1 MAVLRTQTTAAG
13 LAATIVEPDGDRN
26 GRVLYCLPGGG
37 MSRRYFDLDA
47 PGFSMAEHLAA
58 QGFVVVTIDHPAV
71 GDSPVPA
78 DPWTLTPAVV
88 ADADAAAV
96 AELDGRLGG
105 IPIGVGHSM
114 GGMLTV
120 TVQARHRPYAGL
132 GLLGYAHSDHYE
144 LTALAGFLSD
154 EEKSLVGNQDAL
166 AVRLVD
172 LAKARFGRP
181 LPKGTTARS
190 DFLLAGMPVP
200 EEGLAAMDRCAS
212 HLLAIC
218 GLGSMLKCTAPD
230 VKVIDVPVFV
240 GYGERDITGNAR
252 ATGDALASCPDIS
265 LFELAGSG
273 HNHNVAPNRTEL
285 WDRLGVWAS
294 TVVGPRS

>member
-1 MAVLRTQTTAAG
+1 MTLQRTQTQAAG
-13 LAATIVEPDGDRN
+13 LAATIVEPGGERN

-58 QGFVVVTIDHPAV
+58 QGFVVVTIDHPGV
-71 GDSPVPA
+71 GESPPPD
-78 DPWTLTPAVV
+78 DPWTLTPDVV
-88 ADADAAAV
+88 ADAAAAV
-96 AELDGRLGG
+96 AELDAQLGG

-166 AVRLVD
+166 A
-172 LAKARFGRP
+172 
-181 LPKGTTARS
+181 
-190 DFLLAGMPVP
+190 
-200 EEGLAAMDRCAS
+200 
-212 HLLAIC
+212 
-218 GLGSMLKCTAPD
+218 
-230 VKVIDVPVFV
+230 
-240 GYGERDITGNAR
+240 
-252 ATGDALASCPDIS
+252 
-265 LFELAGSG
+265 
-273 HNHNVAPNRTEL
+273 
-285 WDRLGVWAS
+285 
-294 TVVGPRS
+294 